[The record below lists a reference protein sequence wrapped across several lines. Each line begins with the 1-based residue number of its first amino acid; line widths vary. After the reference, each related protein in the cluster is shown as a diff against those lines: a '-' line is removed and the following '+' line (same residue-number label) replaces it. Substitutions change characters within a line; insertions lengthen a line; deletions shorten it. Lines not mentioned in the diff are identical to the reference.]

1 MQTPHCLSDPR
12 VSLDSPRRIA
22 GMWHYT
28 SAKTLGPPAELLTLA
43 GSPNLVSCLARQH
56 TWASYVEQWGNYV
69 EGAVLLPF
77 LYRIEQHTTAS
88 CSHFRKVFSKLNFH
102 VPEDLVKKIVVN
114 TAGYIEPVLCSLREK
129 IEEKR
134 AGKQLDG
141 TQVSMCEF
149 IIFALFFIMTE
160 WAVI

>member
-1 MQTPHCLSDPR
+1 MS
-12 VSLDSPRRIA
+12 SS
-22 GMWHYT
+22 G
-28 SAKTLGPPAELLTLA
+28 
-43 GSPNLVSCLARQH
+43 
-56 TWASYVEQWGNYV
+56 GNYV

-77 LYRIEQHTTAS
+77 LYRIKQHTTAS

-141 TQVSMCEF
+141 TQVSLCEFALF
-149 IIFALFFIMTE
+149 IIFALFFMMAE
-160 WAVI
+160 